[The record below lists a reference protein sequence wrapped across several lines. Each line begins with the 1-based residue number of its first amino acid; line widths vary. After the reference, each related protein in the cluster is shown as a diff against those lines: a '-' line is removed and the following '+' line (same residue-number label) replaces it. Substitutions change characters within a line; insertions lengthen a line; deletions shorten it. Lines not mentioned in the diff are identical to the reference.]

1 MADNTR
7 LAREVGAKIKYLR
20 QKRGL
25 SQEALALSCDMNPAF
40 LGHVERG
47 MRSPTLNTLQRICDG
62 LGITLTELLLTELDA
77 TAASTGCA
85 AAIQH
90 VTDRMRQLTPSQ
102 AAHIA
107 DMVEQAVQL
116 LDDNSRFLILFSVYT
131 PHWTVFVLLQINL
144 KFAAKKAPAKIWQEP
159 CCVIF
164 TFCAQVLRVLCAG
177 SGGLP
182 GRGGWWH
189 G

>member
-47 MRSPTLNTLQRICDG
+47 MRSPTLNTLQRICPR
-62 LGITLTELLLTELDA
+62 LGVTLTELLLTEPDA

-90 VTDRMRQLTPSQ
+90 VTDRMRQLTPTQ

-116 LDDNSRFLILFSVYT
+116 LDDNS
-131 PHWTVFVLLQINL
+131 
-144 KFAAKKAPAKIWQEP
+144 
-159 CCVIF
+159 
-164 TFCAQVLRVLCAG
+164 
-177 SGGLP
+177 
-182 GRGGWWH
+182 
-189 G
+189 

>member
-1 MADNTR
+1 MADSTR

-62 LGITLTELLLTELDA
+62 LGITLTELLLTEPGGDA
-77 TAASTGCA
+77 SAENTAT
-85 AAIQH
+85 IQH
-90 VTDRMRQLTPSQ
+90 VTDCMRQLTPAQ

-107 DMVEQAVQL
+107 TIVDSVCHL
-116 LDDNSRFLILFSVYT
+116 LDSDTS
-131 PHWTVFVLLQINL
+131 P
-144 KFAAKKAPAKIWQEP
+144 E
-159 CCVIF
+159 
-164 TFCAQVLRVLCAG
+164 
-177 SGGLP
+177 
-182 GRGGWWH
+182 
-189 G
+189 

>member
-62 LGITLTELLLTELDA
+62 LGITLTELLLTDPN
-77 TAASTGCA
+77 ASADTTGCA

-90 VTDRMRQLTPSQ
+90 VTDRMRQLTPTQ

-107 DMVEQAVQL
+107 DMVEQAIRL
-116 LDDNSRFLILFSVYT
+116 LDDN
-131 PHWTVFVLLQINL
+131 
-144 KFAAKKAPAKIWQEP
+144 
-159 CCVIF
+159 
-164 TFCAQVLRVLCAG
+164 G
-177 SGGLP
+177 
-182 GRGGWWH
+182 
-189 G
+189 

>member
-20 QKRGL
+20 LKRGM

-62 LGITLTELLLTELDA
+62 LGITLTELLLTEPNTSAD
-77 TAASTGCA
+77 TTDCA

-90 VTDRMRQLTPSQ
+90 VTDRMRQLTPAQ

-116 LDDNSRFLILFSVYT
+116 LDDNS
-131 PHWTVFVLLQINL
+131 
-144 KFAAKKAPAKIWQEP
+144 
-159 CCVIF
+159 
-164 TFCAQVLRVLCAG
+164 
-177 SGGLP
+177 
-182 GRGGWWH
+182 
-189 G
+189 

>member
-62 LGITLTELLLTELDA
+62 LGITLTELTKRGIEVGSLT
-77 TAASTGCA
+77 TIWSTLRRLGLR
-85 AAIQH
+85 H
-90 VTDRMRQLTPSQ
+90 
-102 AAHIA
+102 
-107 DMVEQAVQL
+107 
-116 LDDNSRFLILFSVYT
+116 
-131 PHWTVFVLLQINL
+131 
-144 KFAAKKAPAKIWQEP
+144 KKVAEGYRAGPA
-159 CCVIF
+159 
-164 TFCAQVLRVLCAG
+164 G
-177 SGGLP
+177 
-182 GRGGWWH
+182 
-189 G
+189 